1 MDPNSEVKFS
11 LELHPIMP
19 VRECL
24 DFIRAA
30 EALGV
35 HRVWFGDSHL
45 IWREAY
51 TLMAAAAM
59 QSRRLGLGLAVTNVT
74 TRHPTVVA
82 SSMSTLQE
90 ISEGRII
97 CGIGVGDSALETIGL
112 KPVKRAELE
121 RSVGLMRQMWQR
133 ADVSADGGGP
143 PLKFSWGEPEHV
155 PVHYGASGPRMLEDA
170 GRIAD
175 GVITYVG
182 LAPER
187 IETAMSHIDVG
198 AEQAGRTRADLDI
211 TLWVPCSVDDDAERA
226 SAAVKAHV
234 SRALLHAL
242 PGNLTELERD
252 TIERIRAVYEYSD
265 HMSPGSVHSGLVP
278 DELVPAYAIAG
289 NPQQCRAQLAALLEN
304 TDIVNFGLIPMG
316 DDRLGIAER
325 FIHEVVDQTIM
336 AH

>member
-1 MDPNSEVKFS
+1 MDPNAEVKFS

-19 VRECL
+19 ARECF

-51 TLMAAAAM
+51 TLMAAAAV
-59 QSRRLGLGLAVTNVT
+59 QSSRIGLGLAVTNTT
-74 TRHPTVVA
+74 TRHPTLVA

-90 ISEGRII
+90 ISEGRIT

-121 RSVGLMRQMWQR
+121 RNVGLMRQMWQR
-133 ADVSADGGGP
+133 AEVSADDGVP
-143 PLKFSWGEPEHV
+143 SMKFAWGEPERV
-155 PVHYGASGPRMLEDA
+155 PIHYGASGPRMLEDA

-187 IETAMSHIDVG
+187 IETAMSHIDLG
-198 AEQAGRTRADLDI
+198 AEQAGRKRADLDI
-211 TLWVPCSVDDDAERA
+211 TLWVPCSVDDDSERA
-226 SAAVKAHV
+226 TAAVKAHV

-242 PGNLTELERD
+242 PGNLTELERE

-265 HMSPGSVHSGLVP
+265 HMSPGSGHSGLVP

-289 NPQQCRAQLAALLEN
+289 NPKQCRDQLAALLEK
-304 TDIVNFGLIPMG
+304 TGIVNFGLIPMG
-316 DDRLGIAER
+316 NDRLGIAER
-325 FIHEVVDQTIM
+325 FIHEVVEQTVP
-336 AH
+336 AN